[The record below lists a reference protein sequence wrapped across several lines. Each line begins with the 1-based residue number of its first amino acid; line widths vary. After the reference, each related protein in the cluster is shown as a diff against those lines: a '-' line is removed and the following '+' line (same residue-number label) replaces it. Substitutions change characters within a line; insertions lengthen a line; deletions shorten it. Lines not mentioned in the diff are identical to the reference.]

1 MSDTNPPTVSITR
14 SDSSSINMLNKYS
27 DAENIIKKPLC
38 VCVKVPMAM
47 TVTKKKVL
55 GRCQTKN
62 PQKLRKIDKEIP
74 KMGQNS
80 GVEFTMSH

>member
-1 MSDTNPPTVSITR
+1 
-14 SDSSSINMLNKYS
+14 
-27 DAENIIKKPLC
+27 
-38 VCVKVPMAM
+38 M

-74 KMGQNS
+74 KMGQNL
-80 GVEFTMSH
+80 GVVFVMSHEPYIYRQYL